1 MATELKLQ
9 QRKADHPFDIARQQ
23 LRAACEALSLNP
35 GVYEILKEPARVYS
49 VSIPVKMD
57 SGEIKTFIGYR
68 VQHTD
73 VTGPCKGG
81 IRFHPNV
88 DVDEVKA
95 LSMWMT
101 MKCNLIGLPYGGGK
115 GGVICNPKQ
124 LSVGELE
131 RLSRGYIR
139 AIVDAIGPDR
149 DIPAPDVYT
158 NAQVMGWMMDEYS
171 KLVGRY
177 TPGVITGKPLA
188 VGGSLGRNEATAQGC
203 VFTIR
208 EAAKCVGLELGKAR
222 AIIQG
227 FGNAGSIT
235 ARLLHEMG
243 VTVVGVSDSQGA
255 VYCPD
260 GMDPLALAQHK
271 KSTGSVKGFPGGK
284 EVDGQA
290 LLEMPCDILVPA
302 ALENVI
308 TASNAGRIQARIVA
322 EAANGPTTPEA
333 DEILHE
339 RGVMVIP
346 DILANAGGVTV
357 SYFEWVQNLM
367 HFYWTAEEVNQ
378 RLEHLMVQAFYKTY
392 EMSRTK
398 RVNTRLAAN
407 MVSLERI
414 AQAMAARG
422 WLG

>member
-1 MATELKLQ
+1 MAAELKV
-9 QRKADHPFDIARQQ
+9 QRETDNPFHIARQQ
-23 LRAACEALSLNP
+23 LREACEALNLDLS
-35 GVYEILKEPARVYS
+35 VYEILKEPARVYT

-73 VTGPCKGG
+73 ATGPAKGG
-81 IRFHPNV
+81 IRFHP
-88 DVDEVKA
+88 DVTLDEVKA

-101 MKCNLIGLPYGGGK
+101 MKCNLVGLPYGGGK
-115 GGVICNPKQ
+115 GGVVCNPKR
-124 LSVGELE
+124 LSKGELE

-139 AIVDAIGPDR
+139 AIVDVIGPDK

-158 NAQVMGWMMDEYS
+158 NPQIMAWMMDEYS

-177 TPGVITGKPLA
+177 SPGVITGKPLS
-188 VGGSLGRNEATAQGC
+188 VGGSLGRSEATARGC

-208 EAAKCVGLELGKAR
+208 EAAKCLNLDLGNAR

-227 FGNAGSIT
+227 FGNAGCTSS
-235 ARLLHEMG
+235 RLLSELG
-243 VTVVGVSDSQGA
+243 VTIVGVSDSQGA
-255 VYCPD
+255 IYNPD
-260 GMDPLALAQHK
+260 GIDPIALAK
-271 KSTGSVKGFPGGK
+271 YKAETGSVKGFPGCQQ
-284 EVDGQA
+284 VDGDA

-308 TASNAGRIQARIVA
+308 TGSNAPRIQARIIA

-333 DEILHE
+333 DEILHK

-357 SYFEWVQNLM
+357 SYFEWVQNLQN
-367 HFYWTAEEVNQ
+367 FYWTADEVMQ
-378 RLEHLMVQAFYKTY
+378 RLEYMITQAFNKTY
-392 EMSRTK
+392 AMSQEK
-398 RVNTRLAAN
+398 NVPTRLAAN

-414 AQAMAARG
+414 AQAMADRG
-422 WLG
+422 WLN